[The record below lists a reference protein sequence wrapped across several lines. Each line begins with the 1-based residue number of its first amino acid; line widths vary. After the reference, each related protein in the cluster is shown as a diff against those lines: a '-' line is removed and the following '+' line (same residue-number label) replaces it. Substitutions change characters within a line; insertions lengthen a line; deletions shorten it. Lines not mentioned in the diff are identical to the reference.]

1 MSGDESAQSGAGKSF
16 LSSGEV
22 VERLGIS
29 KSTLYAYVSRGLIRS
44 EPDPDSPRSRRYR
57 ADDVERL
64 LQRQRMRADPETAS
78 TTALDWGSPVLESGI
93 STIIDERL
101 SYRGHD
107 ALELARTR
115 TFEEVVSLLWN
126 DDLDVGIPAPDSASA
141 AARNELLQQSQSLE
155 RTLDAPARLQMLLP
169 ALEQRDPGSY
179 DFRPEMLHKTG
190 VNTLQMF
197 TAAMVGTE
205 GHSGIARTLQA
216 HWAPG
221 KSHLSRALDAALI
234 LSADH
239 ELNISTF
246 TVRCIASARAPLYSA
261 LTGGLS
267 AIRGQKHGGATLQA
281 EALVNEIASPD
292 RAHSVLRNRLQR
304 GDSLAGFGHRLYPS
318 GDPRG
323 ETLLEIIR
331 EESGASQELELA
343 EAICRAAQD
352 LTDLKPNL
360 DFGLVMLTRVLG
372 REQGTALALMALGR
386 IAGWVA
392 HACEEYER
400 NQLIRPRARHAG
412 EDVED

>member
-1 MSGDESAQSGAGKSF
+1 MSGEASVQSGAGKSF

-44 EPDPDSPRSRRYR
+44 EPDPESPRSRRYR

-64 LQRQRMRADPETAS
+64 LQRQRMRADPETAT

-93 STIIDERL
+93 STIVDEHL

-115 TFEEVVSLLWN
+115 TFEEVAGLLWTG
-126 DDLDVGIPAPDSASA
+126 DLDAGIPSPESASA
-141 AARNELLQQSQSLE
+141 STRNELLQQSRGLE
-155 RTLDAPARLQMLLP
+155 RTLDAPGRVQMLLP
-169 ALEQRDPGSY
+169 ALELRDPVSY
-179 DFRPEMLHKTG
+179 DFRTEMLHRTG
-190 VNTLQMF
+190 VNALQMF

-216 HWAPG
+216 NWAPG
-221 KSHLSRALDAALI
+221 QPHLARVIDAALI

-246 TVRCIASARAPLYSA
+246 TARCIASARAPLYSA

-267 AIRGQKHGGATLQA
+267 AIRGQKHGGATLKA
-281 EALVNEIASPD
+281 EALINEVGSPH
-292 RAHSVLRNRLQR
+292 RAQNALRNRLQR
-304 GDSLAGFGHRLYPS
+304 GDTLAGFGHRLYPS

-323 ETLLEIIR
+323 RTLLEILR
-331 EESGASQELELA
+331 EECEDSRELQLA
-343 EAICRAAQD
+343 DAICQSAVE

-360 DFGLVMLTRVLG
+360 DFALVILARILG
-372 REQGTALALMALGR
+372 QQQGTAMALMAVGR
-386 IAGWVA
+386 VAGWVA

-400 NQLIRPRARHAG
+400 DQLIRPRARRAG
-412 EDVED
+412 DDQD